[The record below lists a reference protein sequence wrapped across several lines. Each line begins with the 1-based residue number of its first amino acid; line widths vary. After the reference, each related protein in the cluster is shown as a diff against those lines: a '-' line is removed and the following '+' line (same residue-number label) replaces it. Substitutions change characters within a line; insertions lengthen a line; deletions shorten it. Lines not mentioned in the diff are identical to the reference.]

1 MSAVPFVTID
11 SEHTED
17 MDDALY
23 IEKMVIIT
31 NFIQQ
36 LQILLAI
43 LLRTHL

>member
-23 IEKMVIIT
+23 IEKDGD
-31 NFIQQ
+31 NYKLIQQ